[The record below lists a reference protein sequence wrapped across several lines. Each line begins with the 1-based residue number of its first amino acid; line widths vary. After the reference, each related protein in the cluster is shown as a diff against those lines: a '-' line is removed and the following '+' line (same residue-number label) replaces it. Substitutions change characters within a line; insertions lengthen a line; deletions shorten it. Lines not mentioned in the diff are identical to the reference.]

1 MLQILMLWCGPCQ
14 VLETSIEDLMNL
26 LQNSWRIVD
35 FTSTEKDYM
44 MLGFFIL
51 FHIML
56 TGFLLKLRMNC
67 CELFRLVHFVNP

>member
-1 MLQILMLWCGPCQ
+1 MLQILMLCCGPCQ
-14 VLETSIEDLMNL
+14 VSEMSIEDLMNL

-56 TGFLLKLRMNC
+56 TGLLLKLRMNY
-67 CELFRLVHFVNP
+67 CELFRRVHLVNP